1 MRNSTL
7 RLPKIAVKSRL
18 YKTLACALPAFGAL
32 LFTAPQVKAVTLTY
46 SEATQKIAPW
56 FDFQGRFDLPFN
68 LFLKGN
74 VGLAPNL
81 ASFVNPLP
89 ASGGSSG
96 LAAEIDRFINFDVLA
111 SGNLDLGYR
120 FDLVDL
126 NLGIGKLQANISP
139 YAGYKHMFTFTGTLN
154 EQTYSQLPGIHY
166 GTQLNVGLPLG
177 FSAYAFAEATSLL
190 NGSFEKGGVSET
202 LLTNGTTL
210 PGFGVGL
217 NWDLPFVK
225 LASAY
230 VGYKGFYL
238 PEDLRL
244 SSSLSGNTTLIHGV
258 SIGATLLWFGI

>member
-1 MRNSTL
+1 MKNTL
-7 RLPKIAVKSRL
+7 IN
-18 YKTLACALPAFGAL
+18 TLKNRSFQIIACALPVLSAV
-32 LFTAPQVKAVTLTY
+32 LFTAPQAKAVTLTY

-56 FDFQGRFDLPFN
+56 FDFQGSFDLPFN

-74 VGLAPNL
+74 VGLAPDL

-89 ASGGSSG
+89 ASSGSSG
-96 LAAEIDRFINFDVLA
+96 LAAEIDRWINFDVLA
-111 SGNLDLGYR
+111 SGNIDLGYR
-120 FDLVDL
+120 FNLVDL

-154 EQTYSQLPGIHY
+154 EQTYTQLPGIHY
-166 GTQLNVGLPLG
+166 GTQVNVGLPLG

-190 NGSFEKGGVSET
+190 NGSFQKGGVSET
-202 LLTNGTTL
+202 LMANGTTL
-210 PGFGVGL
+210 PGFGAGI

-244 SSSLSGNTTLIHGV
+244 SSNLSGDTTLIHGV

>member
-1 MRNSTL
+1 MKNRLFKSLASTL
-7 RLPKIAVKSRL
+7 CVFSVMA
-18 YKTLACALPAFGAL
+18 
-32 LFTAPQVKAVTLTY
+32 TAMPQAKAVTLTY

-56 FDFQGRFDLPFN
+56 FDFQGNFDLPFN
-68 LFLKGN
+68 LFIKGN
-74 VGLAPNL
+74 VGLAPDL

-89 ASGGSSG
+89 ASSGSSG
-96 LAAEIDRFINFDVLA
+96 LAAEIDRYINFDVLA

-120 FDLVDL
+120 FNLLDL
-126 NLGIGKLQANISP
+126 NLGIGKLQANLSP
-139 YAGYKHMFTFTGTLN
+139 YAGYKHMWTFTGTLN
-154 EQTYSQLPGIHY
+154 EQTYTQLPGIHY

-190 NGSFEKGGVSET
+190 NGSFQKGGVSET
-202 LLTNGTTL
+202 LMANGTTL

-244 SSSLSGNTTLIHGV
+244 SSSLSGDTTLIHGV

>member
-1 MRNSTL
+1 MQR
-7 RLPKIAVKSRL
+7 KSRTRPQNRL
-18 YKTLACALPAFGAL
+18 SRPLLKSLLGILPMLGL
-32 LFTAPQVKAVTLTY
+32 MVITAPQAHAITLTY

-56 FDFQGRFDLPFN
+56 FDFKGDFDLPFN
-68 LFLKGN
+68 LFIKGN
-74 VGLAPNL
+74 VGLAPDL

-89 ASGGSSG
+89 ASSGSSG

-111 SGNLDLGYR
+111 SGNIDLGYR
-120 FDLVDL
+120 FKLVDL
-126 NLGIGKLQANISP
+126 NLGIGKLQANLSP
-139 YAGYKHMFTFTGTLN
+139 YAGYKHMWTFTGTLN
-154 EQTYSQLPGIHY
+154 EQTYTQLPGIHY

-202 LLTNGTTL
+202 LMANGTTL
-210 PGFGVGL
+210 PGFGLGL

-244 SSSLSGNTTLIHGV
+244 SSNLSGDTTLIHGV